1 MYCTT
6 CHFKWQWFREL
17 SSIVLS
23 LPFLNHVFCKRKFG
37 LKAKVLGFSVGAIK
51 DNIHTENVLFF
62 FPADQF
68 EMTLDEFYTKA
79 TNKPSENFA
88 INEAKISGRAAEYR
102 QFNTI
107 GEDSTHTVKDSIHLD
122 WTPVSGYCLECGV
135 TVKIWDGFAHRLL
148 WNQTWKRAVAFQPLS
163 TRYEGDRSDS
173 PIEGFVFRF
182 V

>member
-1 MYCTT
+1 
-6 CHFKWQWFREL
+6 
-17 SSIVLS
+17 
-23 LPFLNHVFCKRKFG
+23 
-37 LKAKVLGFSVGAIK
+37 
-51 DNIHTENVLFF
+51 
-62 FPADQF
+62 
-68 EMTLDEFYTKA
+68 MTLDEFYTKA

-182 V
+182 VFITIFIYSLNFKCIFCAYFKGFGNGMTTLEILLQLADLPNQFKQPQMTSRLKMT

>member
-1 MYCTT
+1 
-6 CHFKWQWFREL
+6 
-17 SSIVLS
+17 
-23 LPFLNHVFCKRKFG
+23 
-37 LKAKVLGFSVGAIK
+37 
-51 DNIHTENVLFF
+51 
-62 FPADQF
+62 
-68 EMTLDEFYTKA
+68 MTLDEFYTKA

-182 V
+182 VLKYLCL

>member
-1 MYCTT
+1 M
-6 CHFKWQWFREL
+6 
-17 SSIVLS
+17 
-23 LPFLNHVFCKRKFG
+23 FC
-37 LKAKVLGFSVGAIK
+37 
-51 DNIHTENVLFF
+51 F

-182 V
+182 AFLTKFYFFPFCSKVLWTF